1 MANSTERTRDDQPEN
16 RVIDDPTEGD
26 LQEVTCTLTTEQT
39 DQRRKWVEENLLP
52 HLETIEEHEDGFS
65 FVFDRNPEAYTAVA
79 EVAWKETQCCSWAT
93 FKIELPP
100 GDDPLKWNIRSDR
113 KEDVDFFRE
122 KFQETLQE
130 FEDAATGD

>member
-1 MANSTERTRDDQPEN
+1 MADPTERMRDDQPEN
-16 RVIDDPTEGD
+16 RLLDDPTAGD
-26 LQEVTCTLTTEQT
+26 LQEITCTLTEEQT

-65 FVFDRNPEAYTAVA
+65 FVFDRNLEAYTAVA

-93 FKIELPP
+93 FEIELPP
-100 GDDPLKWNIRSDR
+100 GDGPLKWNARSER
-113 KEDVDFFRE
+113 KEGVDFFGG
-122 KFQETLQE
+122 KLQETLQE

>member
-1 MANSTERTRDDQPEN
+1 MVDSIERTRDEQPEN
-16 RVIDDPTEGD
+16 RVIDDHTEGD
-26 LQEVTCTLTTEQT
+26 LQEITCRFTEEQT

-65 FVFDRNPEAYTAVA
+65 FVFDRNPEAYTAVT

-93 FKIELPP
+93 FEIELPP
-100 GDDPLKWNIRSDR
+100 SDDSLKWNIRSDR
-113 KEDVDFFRE
+113 KEGVDFFRE